1 MYAFPSRLPELRT
14 HQGCGHRIR
23 AKLIPPLVTH
33 IFDGPS
39 FFSLEE
45 RRLGILRYGRLPL
58 WTFGDRLLPSGDTE
72 VTVPAMVQAQSL
84 RGYRELVGDLGGNP
98 PRLLR
103 QTGIDPAA
111 LSRLTA
117 FISFEEL
124 TDLLERSAAEL
135 RCPDFGLR
143 LAERP

>member
-1 MYAFPSRLPELRT
+1 MA
-14 HQGCGHRIR
+14 
-23 AKLIPPLVTH
+23 
-33 IFDGPS
+33 
-39 FFSLEE
+39 
-45 RRLGILRYGRLPL
+45 
-58 WTFGDRLLPSGDTE
+58 
-72 VTVPAMVQAQSL
+72 AMVQAQSL

-98 PRLLR
+98 TRLLR

-135 RCPDFGLR
+135 RCPDFG
-143 LAERP
+143 